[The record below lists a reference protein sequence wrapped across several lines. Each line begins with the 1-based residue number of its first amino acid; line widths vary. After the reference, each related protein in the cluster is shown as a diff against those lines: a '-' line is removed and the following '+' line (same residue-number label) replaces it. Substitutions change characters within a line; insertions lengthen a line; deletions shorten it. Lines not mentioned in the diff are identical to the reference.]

1 MQNKEDENGNFI
13 FDPSQ
18 FLTMSQIKSYF
29 SRLTRK
35 QRLHGSQSQPYST
48 TSSNDYDEEE
58 IEEAEKDFDSMLAYT
73 QEQSIRSTAQERFF
87 KSQ

>member
-1 MQNKEDENGNFI
+1 MQNKEDENGDFM

-35 QRLHGSQSQPYST
+35 QRLHGSQSQSYSVAT
-48 TSSNDYDEEE
+48 NNEYDEEE
-58 IEEAEKDFDSMLAYT
+58 IEEAEKDFDSMLT
-73 QEQSIRSTAQERFF
+73 DIQEQSIISIARQRFS

>member
-1 MQNKEDENGNFI
+1 MQNKEDENGDFLFN
-13 FDPSQ
+13 PSQ

-35 QRLHGSQSQPYST
+35 QRLHDSQSQ
-48 TSSNDYDEEE
+48 SSSVASNREDDEEE
-58 IEEAEKDFDSMLAYT
+58 IEEAEKDFDAMLADIE
-73 QEQSIRSTAQERFF
+73 EQSIRSKGRERFS